1 MNAQVVLEKIHGLK
15 TPANAGGANGRTDIL
30 LATINARY
38 IHASVGLRYLLANLG
53 EMRERARILEF
64 EIKQKPLEIASELL
78 SHKPRIIGL
87 GVYIWN
93 TALTAEVVAILKR
106 VSPETVVILGGPE
119 VSYELDTQPLL
130 DWVDHVITGEADLK
144 FAEVCRDILA
154 GGRLLPKIIVAEL
167 PAMERVQFP
176 YAEYTEE
183 DLAHRVLYV
192 EASRGCPFTCEF
204 CLSSLD
210 VPVRGFVL
218 ERFLAELEA
227 LMARGA
233 RVFKFIDRTFNL
245 NINTSRTI
253 LQFFLERWVDG
264 MFVHFE
270 MVPDRMPEPLLALLG
285 QFPKGAVQLEVGI
298 QTFDEGTAKN
308 ISRRQNYVKL
318 EQNLRYLRAHTGVH
332 IHADLIVGLPGET
345 LESFG
350 RGFDRLV
357 DMAPQEI
364 QVGMLKRLR
373 GTPIVRH
380 DKEWGMVY
388 SPHPPY
394 EILQNRLLSFE
405 TLQRLRRFA
414 RFWDLMAN
422 SGRFSETLPLLWSEN
437 ASPFE
442 QFLKFSD
449 WLGEQAG
456 RQHSLA
462 LVSLAEYL
470 FRYLTEQQSHPSVA
484 EVLCGDWFRG
494 GIKRER
500 LPFLEPADLAAGGVP
515 AKREGSAGTR
525 QKRHI

>member
-1 MNAQVVLEKIHGLK
+1 MNAPVVLEKIHGLK
-15 TPANAGGANGRTDIL
+15 TSANAGGANGRTDIL

-253 LQFFLERWVDG
+253 LQFFLDRWVDG

>member
-253 LQFFLERWVDG
+253 LQFFLDRWVDG

>member
-1 MNAQVVLEKIHGLK
+1 
-15 TPANAGGANGRTDIL
+15 
-30 LATINARY
+30 
-38 IHASVGLRYLLANLG
+38 
-53 EMRERARILEF
+53 
-64 EIKQKPLEIASELL
+64 
-78 SHKPRIIGL
+78 
-87 GVYIWN
+87 
-93 TALTAEVVAILKR
+93 
-106 VSPETVVILGGPE
+106 
-119 VSYELDTQPLL
+119 
-130 DWVDHVITGEADLK
+130 
-144 FAEVCRDILA
+144 
-154 GGRLLPKIIVAEL
+154 
-167 PAMERVQFP
+167 MERVQFP

-253 LQFFLERWVDG
+253 LQFFLDRWVDG